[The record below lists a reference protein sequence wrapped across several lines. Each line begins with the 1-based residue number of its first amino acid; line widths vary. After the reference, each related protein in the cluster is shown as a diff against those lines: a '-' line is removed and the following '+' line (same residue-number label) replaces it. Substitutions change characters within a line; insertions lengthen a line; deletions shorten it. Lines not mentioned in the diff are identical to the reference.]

1 MANGAV
7 EMEKLHING
16 ICDFS
21 CFVVNVKDGV
31 ARTEN
36 VYIYDIDELKEGQ
49 AAREYTETFSTMP
62 DRLTCLP
69 RGPNLHK
76 TRGYG
81 FGVGG
86 GQAELHQRG
95 RCRGVQQPQETV
107 GCLGKR

>member
-107 GCLGKR
+107 